1 MRFNYDSYEKLYP
14 RQEIQPPDQYET
26 AVESFTPSKD
36 NSQDAPAAPA
46 PATPIPAPEPIAEP
60 IAAPIT
66 PQPEP
71 IIEGAADGHSNI
83 N

>member
-1 MRFNYDSYEKLYP
+1 MRFKYDSYEKLYP
-14 RQEIQPPDQYET
+14 RQEIHAPDQYET
-26 AVESFTPSKD
+26 VVESFTPSKD
-36 NSQDAPAAPA
+36 NTQDAPAASTPVA
-46 PATPIPAPEPIAEP
+46 PTPAPEQIAAP

-71 IIEGAADGHSNI
+71 ITEGAADGHSDI